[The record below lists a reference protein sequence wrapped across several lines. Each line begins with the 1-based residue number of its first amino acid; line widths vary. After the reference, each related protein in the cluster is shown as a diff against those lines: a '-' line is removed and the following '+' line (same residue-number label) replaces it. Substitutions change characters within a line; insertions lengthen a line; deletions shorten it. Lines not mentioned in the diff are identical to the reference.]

1 MARPCAPAL
10 PSTATWLKAP
20 ETNRALR
27 GTQGGGRLWGESDRR
42 SDEDFQ
48 PQARQ
53 LTPSAVGRD
62 CVPEE
67 GLLAQVKRLVVG
79 KPIPS
84 HLAHHERLSRVTGLA
99 VLSSD
104 ALSSVAYAS
113 EEILR
118 VLILAGAAA
127 LSYSSPIAFVI
138 AAILAIVVFS
148 YRQTIHAYPSG
159 GGAYLVSKDNLG
171 EMPSLIAASSLLID
185 YVLTVA
191 VSIAAGV
198 AAITSAFPDWHVNR
212 VEMTLAFVFVI
223 MVGNLRG
230 IRESG
235 RIFSIPTY
243 FFIVTTLVLIGVG
256 TWKVLT
262 GSAETLA
269 TAAPL
274 QPASE
279 PFTMFLLLTAF
290 ANGCTAMTGVEA
302 VSNGVPAFRPPE
314 ARNAAATMLLMA
326 VLSITMFVGITL
338 LARAYHVV
346 PIGQETVVSQLAR
359 GVFGSRG
366 ALYYAVQ
373 AATMLILVLAANTA
387 YADFPRLAS
396 ILARDRYLPRQLM
409 NQGDRLAFSNGIVG
423 LSAFAGI
430 LLVIFGGDTHALIP
444 LYMIGVFVSF
454 TLSQAGMVVHW
465 WRLRGP
471 RWRTNAVI
479 NGIGAVVTGI
489 VLLVV
494 AVTKAHEGAWLIMLL
509 IPVQVFF
516 FRITREH
523 YAGVAAQL
531 SLRGWRSRGPRR
543 NTVLVPI
550 SGIQRA
556 VVEALDYAKSLSR
569 DVRAVYVNT
578 DPAATESLKTQWDQ
592 WGEGVP
598 LVVLE
603 SPYRSLIEPL
613 LEYIESVHAGHADD
627 YVTIVLPEFVPARW
641 WHHLFHNQRALLI
654 KGALLFKPN
663 TVVTSVPFHL
673 RH

>member
-1 MARPCAPAL
+1 M
-10 PSTATWLKAP
+10 
-20 ETNRALR
+20 
-27 GTQGGGRLWGESDRR
+27 
-42 SDEDFQ
+42 
-48 PQARQ
+48 
-53 LTPSAVGRD
+53 
-62 CVPEE
+62 PEE
-67 GLLAQVKRLVVG
+67 GLYSQLKRLVVG

-104 ALSSVAYAS
+104 ALSSVAYAT
-113 EEILR
+113 EQILR
-118 VLILAGAAA
+118 VLILSGAAA
-127 LSYSSPIAFVI
+127 LGYASPIALVI
-138 AAILAIVVFS
+138 AAILAVVVFS

-171 EMPSLIAASSLLID
+171 EMPALIAAASLLID

-198 AAITSAFPDWHVNR
+198 AAITSAVPQWHVYR
-212 VEMTLAFVFVI
+212 VEMTLAFVTVL
-223 MVGNLRG
+223 MLGNLRG

-235 RIFSIPTY
+235 RIFSVPTY

-256 TWKVLT
+256 TWRAMTGAVQAIVAPEPVLST
-262 GSAETLA
+262 HEPLTL
-269 TAAPL
+269 
-274 QPASE
+274 
-279 PFTMFLLLTAF
+279 FLLLTAF

-302 VSNGVPAFRPPE
+302 VSNGVPAFKAPE
-314 ARNAAATMLLMA
+314 AKNAAATMLMMA
-326 VLSITMFVGITL
+326 ALSITMFLGITL
-338 LARAYHVV
+338 LAQSYHIL
-346 PIGQETVVSQLAR
+346 PSEQETVVSQLAR
-359 GVFGSRG
+359 GIFGGRG
-366 ALYYAVQ
+366 LPYYAVQ
-373 AATMLILVLAANTA
+373 VATMLILVLAANTA

-396 ILARDRYLPRQLM
+396 ILARDRYVPRQFM

-423 LSAFAGI
+423 LSIFAAL
-430 LLVIFGGDTHALIP
+430 LLVVFGGDTNALIP

-465 WRLRGP
+465 WRLRG
-471 RWRTNAVI
+471 RGWRTSATV
-479 NGIGAVVTGI
+479 NGVGALVTGL

-494 AVTKAHEGAWLIMLL
+494 AATKAHEGAWIIMLL
-509 IPVQVFF
+509 IPVNVLF
-516 FRITREH
+516 FRVTRRH
-523 YAGVAAQL
+523 YDGVAAQL
-531 SLRGWRSRGPRR
+531 SLRGWNSRGPRR

-556 VVEALDYAKSLSR
+556 VVEALDYAKSLSPE
-569 DVRAVYVNT
+569 VRAVYVNIDT
-578 DPAATESLKTQWDQ
+578 SATEQLKGQWPR

-598 LVVLE
+598 LVVLD
-603 SPYRSLIEPL
+603 SPFRSLMEPL
-613 LEYIESVHAGHADD
+613 LEYIERVYAEHPDD

-654 KGALLFKPN
+654 KGALLFKRN